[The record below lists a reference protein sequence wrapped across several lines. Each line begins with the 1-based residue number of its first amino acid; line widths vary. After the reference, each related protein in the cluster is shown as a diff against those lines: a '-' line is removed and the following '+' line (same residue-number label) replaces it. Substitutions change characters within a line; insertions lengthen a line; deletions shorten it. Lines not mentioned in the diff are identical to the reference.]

1 MSPNRGHATIDP
13 VHEPEPPRS
22 EREPPRASL
31 IAMSGELCASAI
43 LFGGAHT
50 PHGND
55 VLLEGLERAWV
66 IDCAG
71 DMPRTYRERAERWYA
86 RVFPDL
92 DGDVPALLR
101 LRELVGEVAVHLQA
115 GNGAPDRIY
124 VMCQHGMNRSALV
137 TGMLLRELGLGGE
150 EALRRLVAA
159 RPGALSNHAFRRI
172 VEG

>member
-1 MSPNRGHATIDP
+1 MSTSRVHATIDA
-13 VHEPEPPRS
+13 VNEPEPPRA
-22 EREPPRASL
+22 EHEPPRAS
-31 IAMSGELCASAI
+31 IVAMSGELCASEI
-43 LFGGAHT
+43 LYGGAHT

-71 DMPRTYRERAERWYA
+71 DMPRIYRERAERWYA

-92 DGDVPALLR
+92 DGDVPALPR
-101 LRELVGEVAVHLQA
+101 LRELVGELAVHLQA
-115 GNGAPDRIY
+115 GNGAPDRLY

-137 TGMLLRELGLGGE
+137 AGMLLRELGLGGD
-150 EALRRLVAA
+150 EALGRLVSA